1 MKKIIFTVLVVLI
14 TFLIYF
20 FNRSEKIY
28 YLSLGDYL
36 SYGINNFNNVN
47 NSYSNNIKE
56 HYKEI
61 LSNYVNYSYYDDYR
75 VMDLI
80 NDINYNK
87 SVIYE
92 NKKYKLQNLL
102 VKANLIT
109 LSIGMNDLIYKS
121 KLDVDLYNYT
131 DELLNDIE
139 NLLILIR
146 KYNKDEIY
154 FLSFYNIIDNE
165 KLIVY
170 ANEKLEGICNK
181 NKIKYVDISLLNN
194 YIINGIYPS
203 NDGYTYITNQILNFT
218 KS

>member
-1 MKKIIFTVLVVLI
+1 MKKIIFTILVFLI
-14 TFLIYF
+14 IFLIYF

-36 SYGINNFNNVN
+36 SYGINNYNNVN

-87 SVIYE
+87 TVIFN
-92 NKKYKLQNLL
+92 NKEYKLQNLL

-121 KLDVDLYNYT
+121 KVDNDLFEYT

-139 NLLILIR
+139 KLLILIR

-154 FLSFYNIIDNE
+154 FLRFYNNINNKNLID
-165 KLIVY
+165 Y
-170 ANEKLEGICNK
+170 ANKKLQSICKK
-181 NKIKYVDISLLNN
+181 NKIK
-194 YIINGIYPS
+194 
-203 NDGYTYITNQILNFT
+203 
-218 KS
+218 

>member
-1 MKKIIFTVLVVLI
+1 MKKIIFTILVVLI
-14 TFLIYF
+14 TFFIYF
-20 FNRSEKIY
+20 FNRSEKTY